1 VALDF
6 VRSEAAGD
14 FELLERLAVPP
25 GAKSHAS
32 GVLVGLRVFRI
43 GAQSAR
49 EMLRGGG
56 VVAGIER
63 RYAGVERG
71 LSELWVLAHLGLI
84 YARIARSGARA

>member
-1 VALDF
+1 
-6 VRSEAAGD
+6 
-14 FELLERLAVPP
+14 
-25 GAKSHAS
+25 
-32 GVLVGLRVFRI
+32 
-43 GAQSAR
+43 
-49 EMLRGGG
+49 MLRGGG